1 MNDTQ
6 DQGRRT
12 RLPVGSPPG
21 SSALAYMAMGSDGSD
36 ASEYSTSPPRN
47 GPASAPPGNPSLL
60 PERYHYPTRSSTAP
74 SPNDYDHTKLMSS
87 QPNHPRSEDL
97 NHAGVFLGSDQSE
110 SDLTTGRSPTYLST
124 SRPVTPTSSN
134 NHNQPS
140 SSDHTDGS
148 RRRPRS
154 IASDASLGSDSSAT
168 GATSQAPASTT
179 HTSTSMSSTLVYL
192 NTLSPLK
199 PNYLLCRSCSACGKT
214 MQGAFVRALGAV
226 YHLNCFKC
234 MVRHSSTSYHI

>member
-12 RLPVGSPPG
+12 KLPVGSPPG
-21 SSALAYMAMGSDGSD
+21 SSALAYMAITSDGSD

-47 GPASAPPGNPSLL
+47 GPTSAPPGNPSLL
-60 PERYHYPTRSSTAP
+60 PERHNFPTRSFTAP
-74 SPNDYDHTKLMSS
+74 SPNDYDHRKPKSS
-87 QPNHPRSEDL
+87 EPGHPRSEDL
-97 NHAGVFLGSDQSE
+97 NHANVVLGGDQLE
-110 SDLTTGRSPTYLST
+110 SDHVIGRSPAYLST
-124 SRPVTPTSSN
+124 SRPGTPTSSN

-179 HTSTSMSSTLVYL
+179 HTSTSMSSTSV
-192 NTLSPLK
+192 TTRIIVLSPVFQ
-199 PNYLLCRSCSACGKT
+199 N
-214 MQGAFVRALGAV
+214 
-226 YHLNCFKC
+226 
-234 MVRHSSTSYHI
+234 